1 MAGDLQQVGEEV
13 EVGAFIFAMIVV
25 AVGLI
30 GLAVA
35 FKLDLSPKT
44 DRRGNVEPPFISRTA
59 AVATAVGVMFLGGLI
74 VLFDSYVIIPARNV
88 GIVNTFGKAE
98 ATLDNG
104 WHWVKPWSSVEH
116 VDATVQNINLD
127 SDTHNCIA
135 VRLQN
140 QTTACIDVT
149 LQWNIDQHANA
160 NDLWQR
166 YRGTDGNVVAHVG
179 KNVVERELTRAL
191 GNVFTNYN
199 PLVVLSD
206 PNNKQPSADELAKQA
221 LDQMRQFVDPGI
233 IVSSLLVPTGG
244 IHYDDVTQ
252 QKLNAFAQ
260 ALADTQIAIQNKLT
274 AEQQKQAN
282 DLLAAA
288 SSNDPGVKYQNCLN
302 LIKELASKNQLQNLP
317 EVFGCGEGSTTP
329 VILNARGN

>member
-1 MAGDLQQVGEEV
+1 MGEEV
-13 EVGAFIFAMIVV
+13 EVGAFILAMIIV
-25 AVGLI
+25 ALGLL
-30 GLAVA
+30 GLVA
-35 FKLDLSPKT
+35 AFVLDLSPKT
-44 DRRGNVEPPFISRTA
+44 DRRGMVEPPLVSRGVA
-59 AVATAVGVMFLGGLI
+59 IAVAVAVMALGGLI
-74 VLFDSYVIIPARNV
+74 VFFDSYVIIPARNV

-206 PNNKQPSADELAKQA
+206 PNNKQPSADALAKQA
-221 LDQMRQFVDPGI
+221 LDQMRQYVDPGI
-233 IVSSLLVPTGG
+233 VVSSLLVPTGG

-288 SSNDPGVKYQNCLN
+288 SSNDAGVKYQNCLN
-302 LIKELASKNQLQNLP
+302 LLKDLAAKNQLQNLP
-317 EVFGCGEGSTTP
+317 PTFNCGESSTP
-329 VILNARGN
+329 VILGSK

>member
-1 MAGDLQQVGEEV
+1 MA
-13 EVGAFIFAMIVV
+13 AFIFAMIILL
-25 AVGLI
+25 VGLL
-30 GLAVA
+30 GLVA
-35 FKLDLSPKT
+35 AMVMDLSPKINK
-44 DRRGNVEPPFISRTA
+44 RGLPERPLVGRG
-59 AVATAVGVMFLGGLI
+59 VAMTIAIGIMALAGLI
-74 VLFDSYVIIPARNV
+74 VFFDSYVIIPARNV

-104 WHWVKPWSSVEH
+104 WHWVKPWSSVDH
-116 VDATVQNINLD
+116 LDATVQNINLD
-127 SDTHNCIA
+127 SDTKNCIA

-160 NDLWQR
+160 NVLWQN

-206 PNNKQPSADELAKQA
+206 PNNKQPTADELAKQA
-221 LDQMRQFVDPGI
+221 LEQMRQFVDPGI
-233 IVSSLLVPTGG
+233 DVTSLLVPTGG

-274 AEQQKQAN
+274 AEQQKLAN
-282 DLLAAA
+282 DLLAAT
-288 SSNDPGVKYQNCLN
+288 SSNDAGVKYQNCLN
-302 LIKELASKNQLQNLP
+302 LIKELAAKNQLQNLP
-317 EVFGCGEGSTTP
+317 QTFNCGEGSTTP
-329 VILNARGN
+329 VILSARGN